1 MKNPNHKHDYSRI
14 DEIVREM
21 GLMNLSSHLRAIASY
36 LCVDFHDLP
45 VGNRKEYVE
54 NLSCLIRL
62 NGALQDILVDEYYA
76 QAEKEEEE
84 LNANR

>member
-1 MKNPNHKHDYSRI
+1 MKNPDHKHDYSRI
-14 DEIVREM
+14 DAIVQEM
-21 GLMNLSSHLRAIASY
+21 GLLNLSSHLTAITTH

-45 VGNRKEYVE
+45 VGTRKEYMD
-54 NLSCLIRL
+54 NLSCLLRL

-84 LNANR
+84 LNTNR